1 MNDKGTQPRNT
12 EPEMIL
18 FVVDA
23 LNMAKNARP
32 DLFLGRLHLSF
43 GTLTTASALPLDE
56 QFFRPIV
63 DYVIARC
70 ESMDAEHVESGRV
83 ELMAKFAGGFLT

>member
-1 MNDKGTQPRNT
+1 MNDPSTQPRNT
-12 EPEMIL
+12 DPEMIQ

-43 GTLTTASALPLDE
+43 GTLTTNSALPLDE

-70 ESMDAEHVESGRV
+70 ETKDSEHVDSGRA
-83 ELMAKFAGGFLT
+83 ELMAKLAGGFLT